1 MEMERTSFIVHLVDT
16 HGEHIRA
23 DKVFDIIFRA
33 FPDAYMDVREFTPEE
48 YLNIDEPEK
57 VE

>member
-1 MEMERTSFIVHLVDT
+1 MERTSFIVHLVDT
-16 HGEHIRA
+16 HGDHIHA
-23 DKVFDIIFRA
+23 DKVFDVIFAA
-33 FPDAYMDVREFTPEE
+33 FPDAYLDVREFTPEE

>member
-1 MEMERTSFIVHLVDT
+1 MRRTSFIVHLVDT
-16 HGEHIRA
+16 YGDHIPA
-23 DKVFDIIFRA
+23 DKVFDVIFKA
-33 FPDAYMDVREFTPEE
+33 FPDAYLDVREFTPNE